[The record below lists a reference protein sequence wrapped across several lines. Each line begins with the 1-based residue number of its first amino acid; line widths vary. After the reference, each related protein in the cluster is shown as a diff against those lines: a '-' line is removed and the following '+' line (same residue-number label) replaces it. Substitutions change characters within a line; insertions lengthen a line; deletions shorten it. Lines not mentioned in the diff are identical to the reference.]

1 MNEAVIYSRFSP
13 RPGADTSESNEAQ
26 ITLCRQYCSQE
37 GLHVVGSFEDKAKS
51 GSDENRPGLWSAIE
65 SLRRGQAL
73 VVTKMDRLS
82 RDTYLS
88 ILIERAVE
96 KRGARIV
103 STQGEGTEHDDPD
116 AKMVRRILQA
126 IAERE
131 RKVNAVRTSL
141 AMKAHQARGLRMSSK
156 PPYGHEFDP
165 DDPKRLIE
173 HTREQRSIGRVI
185 QAHADGMSNRGI
197 ARLMDEERY
206 PCRGSKWNHNQVKAI
221 LSRLRLGVE

>member
-26 ITLCRQYCSQE
+26 ITLYRQYCSQE

-131 RKVNAVRTSL
+131 RKVNALRTSL

-156 PPYGHEFDP
+156 PPYGFSIDTE
-165 DDPKRLIE
+165 DPKRLVECSSEQKAI
-173 HTREQRSIGRVI
+173 TRVVELHQEGVSRR
-185 QAHADGMSNRGI
+185 AI
-197 ARLMDEERY
+197 ARAMDEEGH
-206 PCRGSKWNHNQVKAI
+206 PCRGSAWNHNQVRTI
-221 LSRLRLGVE
+221 LARSFMSD